1 MNTSKVLL
9 TTSFIYIIILYT
21 TLGTFRICSTKKKKG
36 KSERSPSMT
45 IRQRLTLTRAIVK
58 LYFQTSQV
66 NHTLVKIN
74 IQIILTKMV

>member
-21 TLGTFRICSTKKKKG
+21 TLGAFRICSTKKKG
-36 KSERSPSMT
+36 KSERSPSIA
-45 IRQRLTLTRAIVK
+45 IRQRLTLARAIVK

-66 NHTLVKIN
+66 NLTLVKIN